1 MPAIGYAGKDPEDK
15 PFSVKIKWAKGRDIS
30 GYSAAFIEQARQ
42 ARARAEKMEKRRDG
56 LLKFKRRFM
65 PEWARLI
72 VEEIADKHDICPSAI
87 ATDDRRHK
95 VIRARNEA
103 IYLIKCHRPEL
114 STPKIGGWFNK
125 DHTSILHALAS
136 HSDKTGAPRMVGYN
150 LAEVRARN
158 RNRARASKL
167 KLGDEGTK

>member
-1 MPAIGYAGKDPEDK
+1 MSFVGYAGKDPEDK
-15 PFSVKIKWAKGRDIS
+15 PFSGFIKWAKGRDIS

-42 ARARAEKMEKRRDG
+42 ARARAAKMEMRREG

-72 VEEIADKHDICPSAI
+72 VEHVADKHDICPSAM
-87 ATDDRRHK
+87 AADDRHHK

-103 IYLIKCHRPEL
+103 IYLIKCHRPML
-114 STPKIGGWFNK
+114 STPRIGGWFNK

-136 HSDKTGAPRMVGYN
+136 HSDATGAPMMVGYN
-150 LAEVRARN
+150 LANARERN
-158 RNRARASKL
+158 RKRAA
-167 KLGDEGTK
+167 DATATKR